1 MEMAIC
7 LFGFLR
13 FTALARS
20 HAAPRALS
28 LVKLRSWD
36 PPSPRKPEKP
46 THHNRTSTYFHTAT
60 NYILKL
66 A

>member
-28 LVKLRSWD
+28 LVRLRSWD
-36 PPSPRKPEKP
+36 PPPPRKPEKP
-46 THHNRTSTYFHTAT
+46 NHHN
-60 NYILKL
+60 
-66 A
+66 